1 FFENM
6 SCKCTTGA
14 TLVCWGDLSLHYA
27 PPSRGHIPEKRSL
40 RSANEIVQVGHDN
53 GPSPAA
59 EFLSQRRL
67 GLLPK
72 RQCLAQSRPAFPGNF
87 DGATAA
93 PALVAHP
100 DQTLSF
106 KRSQVS
112 GQG

>member
-1 FFENM
+1 MHDWWNECVLRRLNLYIAHLLL
-6 SCKCTTGA
+6 GA
-14 TLVCWGDLSLHYA
+14 T
-27 PPSRGHIPEKRSL
+27 EKRSL

-53 GPSPAA
+53 GPSPTA

-72 RQCLAQSRPAFPGNF
+72 RQCLAQSRPSFPGNF